1 MAGNKL
7 SPRQKM
13 IGMMYL
19 VLTALLALNV
29 SKEIINAFVTIDD
42 ALNTTVSN
50 LAGKNAQAYKSF
62 EKEMQSDPVKTKP
75 YYDKALA
82 IQKLCNDMTSYI
94 GTIKDTLLRASD
106 AVEGG
111 TKTPTSRELEKK
123 DDYDTPTHIMVGSE
137 NDGKGHKASELKAR
151 IEAYKKSMLSNI
163 PDKDRAQFTRRLDE
177 LFNTKDPDPKIV
189 EDNKNSWEMFNFY
202 HNPVVATVA
211 LLTKMQTDIKNA
223 ESEVVNHLLNAI
235 NASAFKVS
243 SLEAKII
250 APTSYII
257 LGQDY
262 TADIFLAAM
271 SETAN
276 PEFIVKGGGGIKV
289 EGGVGKFSAHPGSDG
304 EQKFGGL
311 IRVKDP
317 SDPTKSKEYPFE
329 GSYIAA
335 KPSSSVSADKMNV
348 IYLGVPNPFT
358 VSVPGVAHD
367 KVKVSASGCTL
378 KPDPAAGKGHYIVE
392 ATAQGEA
399 LIKVSADLNG
409 KVLPM
414 GDFKFRVKRIPNPVA
429 MIGGKKEGSIAK
441 SALAAQS
448 AIIPVME
455 NFDFDLFSK
464 VKSFKMSRYGKG
476 RDPIEKSN
484 DAGGN
489 LTQEM
494 KDVIN
499 QCRAGDKIMFEYI
512 QATMPDKSIRS
523 INPISLTVQ

>member
-50 LAGKNAQAYKSF
+50 ISGKNAQAYTSF
-62 EKEMQSDPVKTKP
+62 DREMKSDPVKTKP
-75 YYDKALA
+75 FYDKALA
-82 IQKLCNDMTSYI
+82 VKKLSDDMTQYLA
-94 GTIKDTLLRASD
+94 TIKDTLLRTSD
-106 AVEGG
+106 GVEKGV
-111 TKTPTSRELEKK
+111 KTPTSRELERK
-123 DDYDTPTHIMVGSE
+123 DDYDSPTRIMVGSE
-137 NDGKGHKASELKAR
+137 NDGKGFKATELKGKL
-151 IEAYKKSMLSNI
+151 ETYKKSILSNLAE
-163 PDKDRAQFTRRLDE
+163 KDRPQFSKRLDD
-177 LFNTKDPDPKIV
+177 LFNTKDPDPKQV
-189 EDNKNSWEMFNFY
+189 EDGKRTWEMFNFY

-211 LLTKMQTDIKNA
+211 LMTKMQTDVKNA
-223 ESEVVNHLLNAI
+223 ESEVVNHLLNSV

-243 SLEAKII
+243 GLEAKII

-257 LGQDY
+257 IGQDY
-262 TADIFLAAM
+262 TADVFLAAM

-276 PEFIVKGGGGIKV
+276 PEIELKSGGGSIKV
-289 EGGVGKFSAHPGSDG
+289 EGGVGKLTAHPGSDG

-317 SDPTKSKEYPFE
+317 ADPTKSKEYPFE

-348 IYLGVPNPFT
+348 IYIGVDNPFT

-367 KVKVSASGCTL
+367 KVKVAATGCTL
-378 KPDPAAGKGHYIVE
+378 TPDAKLGKGHYLVK
-392 ATAQGEA
+392 ASTQGEA

-414 GDFKFRVKRIPNPVA
+414 GDFKFRIKRIPDPVA
-429 MIGGKKEGSIAK
+429 KIGGKKEGGIAK

-464 VKSFKMSRYGKG
+464 VKSFRMSRYGKG
-476 RDPIEKSN
+476 RDPIEKSS
-484 DAGGN
+484 DSGA
-489 LTQEM
+489 LTSEM

-499 QCRAGDKIMFEYI
+499 QSRAGDKIMFEYI
-512 QATMPDKSIRS
+512 QATMPDGTTRS
-523 INPISLTVQ
+523 INPISLTIQ

>member
-50 LAGKNAQAYKSF
+50 LAGKNAQAYNSF

-75 YYDKALA
+75 YYDKA
-82 IQKLCNDMTSYI
+82 QSVKKLCDDMTKYL
-94 GTIKDTLLRASD
+94 GTIKDTLLRTTDGVD
-106 AVEGG
+106 AAA
-111 TKTPTSRELEKK
+111 KTPTSRELEKK
-123 DDYDTPTHIMVGSE
+123 DDYDTPTTIMVGSE

-151 IEAYKKSMLSNI
+151 LETYKKSILSNLDEKSR
-163 PDKDRAQFTRRLDE
+163 PQFSKRLDE
-177 LFNTKDPDPKIV
+177 LFNTKDPDPKVV
-189 EDNKNSWEMFNFY
+189 EDGKRTWEMFNFY

-211 LLTKMQTDIKNA
+211 LLTKMQTDVKNA
-223 ESEVVNHLLNAI
+223 ESEVVNHLLNSI

-250 APTSYII
+250 APTSYVII
-257 LGQDY
+257 GQEY

-276 PEFIVKGGGGIKV
+276 PEFVIRGGGSVAV
-289 EGGVGKFSAHPGSDG
+289 EGGVGKFTARPGSDG
-304 EQKFGGL
+304 EQRFGGM

-317 SDPTKSKEYPFE
+317 ADPTKSKEYPFE

-348 IYLGVPNPFT
+348 IYMGVPNPFT

-367 KVKVSASGCTL
+367 KVKVSATGCSLT
-378 KPDPAAGKGHYIVE
+378 PDAKAGKGHYTVN

-399 LIKVSADLNG
+399 IIKVSADLNG

-429 MIGGKKEGSIAK
+429 MIGGKKEGAIAK

-464 VKSFKMSRYGKG
+464 VKSFRMSRYGKG
-476 RDPIEKSN
+476 RDPIEKAS
-484 DAGGN
+484 DSGA
-489 LTQEM
+489 LTGEM

-499 QCRAGDKIMFEYI
+499 QSRAGDKIMFEYI
-512 QATMPDKSIRS
+512 QATMPDGTTRS
-523 INPISLTVQ
+523 INPISLTIQ

>member
-42 ALNTTVSN
+42 ALSVTVKNIS
-50 LAGKNAQAYKSF
+50 GKNAQAYGAF
-62 EKEMQSDPVKTKP
+62 ETQMKNDKAKTEPYYKKAMVVKKLSEDLTQYLATLKDTIIRTTDQVESGVKTP
-75 YYDKALA
+75 S
-82 IQKLCNDMTSYI
+82 T
-94 GTIKDTLLRASD
+94 
-106 AVEGG
+106 
-111 TKTPTSRELEKK
+111 RELEKK
-123 DDYDTPTHIMVGSE
+123 DDYDTPTTIMVGSE
-137 NDGKGHKASELKAR
+137 QDGKGHKASELK
-151 IEAYKKSMLSNI
+151 EKLNAYKKAMIENLD
-163 PDKDRAQFTRRLDE
+163 PKDRAKFTQRLDV
-177 LFNTKDPDPKIV
+177 LFNTQDPPKEIV
-189 EDNKNSWEMFNFY
+189 EDNKYTWEMFNFY
-202 HNPVVATVA
+202 HNPVVATAA
-211 LLTKMQTDIKNA
+211 LLTKIQTDVKNA
-223 ESEVVNHLLNAI
+223 ESEVLNHLLSSI
-235 NASAFKVS
+235 NATDFKFDT
-243 SLEAKII
+243 LAPRII
-250 APTSYII
+250 APTSYVII
-257 LGQDY
+257 GQEY
-262 TADIFLAAM
+262 TADVFLAAM
-271 SETAN
+271 SSTSD
-276 PEFIVKGGGGIKV
+276 PEVIVGGRPLTV
-289 EGGVGKFSAHPGSDG
+289 EGGVGKYTARPGSDG
-304 EQKFGGL
+304 EQKWGGI

-317 SDPTKSKEYPFE
+317 ADPSKMQEYKFE
-329 GSYIAA
+329 SSYIAA

-367 KVKVSASGCTL
+367 KVKVSATGCTL
-378 KPDPAAGKGHYIVE
+378 KPDPAAGKGHFIVE
-392 ATAQGEA
+392 ATTQGEA

-484 DAGGN
+484 DQGGN